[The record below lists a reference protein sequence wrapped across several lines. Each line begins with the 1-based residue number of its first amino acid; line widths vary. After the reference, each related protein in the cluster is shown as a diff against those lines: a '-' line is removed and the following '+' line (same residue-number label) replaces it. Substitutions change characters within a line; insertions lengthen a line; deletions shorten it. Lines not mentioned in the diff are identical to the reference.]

1 MISFFK
7 KFIYWS
13 FGMRRLLGIRFL
25 SLLKSS
31 HFIRAGLG
39 VVRLVE
45 PCCCRA
51 SKSIASDIFLGGS
64 ERSRA
69 EVGGVT
75 SRAKDSGHY
84 TFSRCRLPLSGVP
97 LWRSHPVVHGRHC
110 RSRRRDRGM
119 SSIHAWPI
127 WNCDSFGVIRLYFV
141 SVFSAVLTSPSW
153 SKCQNL
159 PLSLSFSF
167 F

>member
-1 MISFFK
+1 
-7 KFIYWS
+7 
-13 FGMRRLLGIRFL
+13 
-25 SLLKSS
+25 
-31 HFIRAGLG
+31 LG

-84 TFSRCRLPLSGVP
+84 TFSRCWLPLSGVP

-110 RSRRRDRGM
+110 RSRRRDGGM
-119 SSIHAWPI
+119 SSIHAPSRSFLLTIFFFLFSLFVVVHFLIYFWRLCALWRHTRNWPWQTTRYLKNI
-127 WNCDSFGVIRLYFV
+127 TKILDCFKLNC
-141 SVFSAVLTSPSW
+141 
-153 SKCQNL
+153 
-159 PLSLSFSF
+159 
-167 F
+167 